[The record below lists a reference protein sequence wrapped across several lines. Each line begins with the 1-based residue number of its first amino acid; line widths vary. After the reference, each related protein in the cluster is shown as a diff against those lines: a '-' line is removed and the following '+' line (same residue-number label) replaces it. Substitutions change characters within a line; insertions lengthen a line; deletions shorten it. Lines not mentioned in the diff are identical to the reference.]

1 MDQTDSGDRSDRP
14 AGMIRTFRQF
24 RSFDRASQIL
34 MVNQFTINVGFYMLM
49 PYLAGYLAG
58 PLGLA
63 AWTVGLVLGVRNFSQ
78 QACSWWVA
86 PWPTGSDTSR

>member
-49 PYLAGYLAG
+49 PYLA
-58 PLGLA
+58 
-63 AWTVGLVLGVRNFSQ
+63 
-78 QACSWWVA
+78 
-86 PWPTGSDTSR
+86 